1 MFLLTFEQLVKMFLI
16 MLLAVLCY
24 RMGLVNQEGNKSLS
38 NLLLLVVNPCVILT
52 VYQTDYNPVLAR
64 GLLFAFAAAI
74 VVHIVGILVST
85 LLIRPSS
92 GPDYSIDRYSAM
104 YSNCGFIGIPLVG
117 SVLGDTGV
125 FYVTAYMVAFNIFT
139 WTHGIVLMEKKCTLK
154 NLKEG
159 FISPMFIS
167 TIAAVALYFAQIR
180 LPEVLVDSMQY
191 VADMNTPLAM
201 LIAGFSVAQSDLLKM
216 LKKKRIY
223 LISAFKLLLM
233 PLLMIPVFM
242 LMRLPYDVAITM
254 LIATACPTA
263 ATGTMLAIRYRQNYT
278 YASELFAMSTVLAV
292 AAIPPVALL
301 AETLL

>member
-52 VYQTDYNPVLAR
+52 VYQTDYNSVLAR

-254 LIATACPTA
+254 LIATACPTRPQEPCWRS
-263 ATGTMLAIRYRQNYT
+263 ATGQN
-278 YASELFAMSTVLAV
+278 SPMPQNSSPC
-292 AAIPPVALL
+292 PPYWPWQPSRP
-301 AETLL
+301 